1 MTTHDFSSVNT
12 TISIREKDFLTA
24 DEWQQLLD
32 AKDAAAVA
40 LILQNTPYEMSVE
53 QLEDPDAIESVLM
66 TELRRTYRLLFDLS
80 PQSEVIELFSSIY
93 TYHNLKVL
101 MKNRATGRDLSALLI
116 PIGRFSIDALEH
128 LVNNLEST
136 IVYPSLV
143 EEVRRTWSEYEAY
156 QLTDAIDVG
165 FDGAYFAHLRM
176 LEERIDD
183 ECVEPIVN
191 ALVDFYNV
199 IAVKRAMEL
208 DKGRSF
214 MHTMMTSRGSVE
226 KQDLIDAI
234 ENNEL
239 SNWFDAQDDI
249 YYGPVFQKAL
259 KAMNDGTITASQLEK
274 LKDDYL
280 HQFLYEKRLESDGP
294 LALLRYLVG
303 KETEIRNLRLVLTG
317 RVNGLQREQIT
328 ERMGAIYGETI

>member
-12 TISIREKDFLTA
+12 TISIREKDFLTTE
-24 DEWQQLLD
+24 EWQQLLD
-32 AKDAAAVA
+32 AKDTASVS
-40 LILQNTPYEMSVE
+40 LLLQNTPYEMSVE
-53 QLEDPDAIESVLM
+53 QLEDPDAIETVLM
-66 TELRRTYRLLFDLS
+66 TELRRTYRWLFELS

-101 MKNRATGRDLSALLI
+101 MKIRATGRDLSSLLI
-116 PIGRFSIDALEH
+116 PIGRFSIEALEH
-128 LVNNLEST
+128 LVNNLESA
-136 IVYPSLV
+136 IVYPTLV

-176 LEERIDD
+176 LEERISD
-183 ECVEPIVN
+183 ERVAPIVN
-191 ALVDFYNV
+191 ALVNFYNV

-208 DKGRSF
+208 AKGRSF

-226 KQDLIDAI
+226 KQILIDYI

-239 SNWFDAQDDI
+239 SNWFEGQDNV
-249 YYGPVFQKAL
+249 YYGSVFQKAT
-259 KAMNDGTITASQLEK
+259 KAMDEGAMTASQLER

-294 LALLRYLVG
+294 LTLLRYLVG

-317 RVNGLQREQIT
+317 RVNGLKREQMT